1 MTIKGYDVSAFQDV
15 DFPTANASFAFVKG
29 TEGRSYVNP
38 KQKEQTA
45 HARAAGLAVGFYHFL
60 HPGHI
65 KEQAAHFVE
74 DCASIEYDLLVVDWE
89 TDPNGAAAT
98 CTEKDS
104 FIAEVK
110 RLRGSNHKV
119 GLYCNRDFWLH
130 RDTTGN
136 VGDFLW
142 IAEYGVAPGKPN
154 IQAEWMF
161 HQYTDKPLDTNVGN
175 FASKAELAAFAGGI
189 NGTRN

>member
-1 MTIKGYDVSAFQDV
+1 VTIKGYDVSAFQDAH
-15 DFPTANASFAFVKG
+15 FPTAGTSFAFVKG

-45 HARAAGLAVGFYHFL
+45 HARAAGLVVGFYHFL
-60 HPGHI
+60 LPGHI

-74 DCASIEYDLLVVDWE
+74 GCASIEYDLLVVDWE
-89 TDPNGAAAT
+89 SKPNGTAAT
-98 CTEKDS
+98 CAEKDS

-136 VGDFLW
+136 AGDFLW

-154 IQAEWMF
+154 IHTKWMF
-161 HQYTDKPLDTNVGN
+161 HQYTTKPLDTNVGN
-175 FASKAELAAFAGGI
+175 FASKAELVAFAGGI
-189 NGTRN
+189 NGMRN